1 MSNYVSDN
9 HSEWVWGKQSVLEL
23 LKVRPQQIREII
35 LSYPDKDPI
44 RLEIFNLSTSQGIP
58 VSVKD
63 RRQIDRILPVGT
75 HQAVIARIKIENLFT
90 SLETLTAK
98 IGPGQNSS
106 PVLLALDHI
115 QDPQNLGAM
124 IRTAHCAGIEGIIL
138 PKDRSCP
145 LTGTVRKAAAGAMEH
160 IPLIQVVN
168 LVRALE
174 VLKDKGFWVLS
185 LEADARD
192 SLYDLDLRVP
202 LVVVV
207 GGEGKGVSPL
217 ARKRSDWVASIPLK
231 GTVSSLNASAACA
244 VALYEI
250 VRQRLR

>member
-1 MSNYVSDN
+1 MAQGSSEFQT
-9 HSEWVWGKQSVLEL
+9 EWVWGKQSVLEL

-35 LSYPDKDPI
+35 LSSPEKDPI
-44 RLEIFNLSTSQGIP
+44 RQEIFNLASGKGIP
-58 VSVKD
+58 VTIKD
-63 RRQIDRILPVGT
+63 RRQIDRILPVPT
-75 HQAVIARIKIENLFT
+75 HQAVIARIKIEDLFT
-90 SLETLTAK
+90 PLESLVAK
-98 IGPGQNSS
+98 IGPGRNFA

-124 IRTAHCAGIEGIIL
+124 IRTAHCAGIEGVLL

-145 LTGTVRKAAAGAMEH
+145 LTGTVRKAAAGALEH
-160 IPLIQVVN
+160 VALVQVVN

-174 VLKDKGFWVLS
+174 FLKEQGFWILS

-192 SLYDLDLRVP
+192 SLYDLDLRGP

-217 ARKRSDWVASIPLK
+217 VKKHSDWVASIPLK
-231 GTVSSLNASAACA
+231 GIVSSLNASAACA
-244 VALYEI
+244 VVLFEI
-250 VRQRLR
+250 FRQRLK